1 MPDYQNYLLAR
12 MSQSDLRVL
21 KPSLEPV
28 ELEAGIQVEQAN
40 KPIEYLY
47 FPESGLLSVIAF
59 SGDQHVEVGV
69 IGREGVSGLAV
80 ILGNDRSPHACSV
93 QVSCKA
99 HRLPADVLSMLMKR
113 SLSLNELMTLYAN
126 NFLIQSTYTALANAQ
141 ADIEERL
148 ARWLLMSQDRVGK
161 EVPLTHED
169 LAVLLGVRRAGIT
182 ETLNALEKKM
192 LIRTSRG
199 RIIIADRPGLKRIA
213 GKFYGVPEVEYTRAI
228 QSARVGAG

>member
-1 MPDYQNYLLAR
+1 
-12 MSQSDLRVL
+12 
-21 KPSLEPV
+21 
-28 ELEAGIQVEQAN
+28 
-40 KPIEYLY
+40 
-47 FPESGLLSVIAF
+47 
-59 SGDQHVEVGV
+59 
-69 IGREGVSGLAV
+69 
-80 ILGNDRSPHACSV
+80 
-93 QVSCKA
+93 
-99 HRLPADVLSMLMKR
+99 SMLMKR

-169 LAVLLGVRRAGIT
+169 LAVLLGVRPAGIT
-182 ETLNALEKKM
+182 ETPNALEKKM